1 MIDAVLR
8 QAKDVVLTPTAR
20 HLGKRLSPM
29 TITLVGAGIGV
40 LAALAGLQGNY
51 ALGLGLWLLN
61 RTLDGLDGTFARV
74 SGQQSDLGGYIDTM
88 VDFAMYTIIPLGLA
102 LRHPSIDVL
111 IPLAILLGTFYI
123 NAAAFLYLSAILERR
138 KLGAKQQGELTSI
151 TMPRGLIEGTE
162 AVVFYSLFFLFPNAL
177 PVLFLFLG
185 SMVIITTL
193 QHVVWAV
200 RNLD

>member
-1 MIDAVLR
+1 MIDTVLR

-20 HLGKRLSPM
+20 HLSKSMSPM

-40 LAALAGLQGNY
+40 LAAWAGLQGNY

-88 VDFAMYTIIPLGLA
+88 VDFAMYTIIPIGLA
-102 LRHPSIDVL
+102 LRHPTVDVL
-111 IPLAILLGTFYI
+111 IPLVFLLGTFYI

-177 PVLFLFLG
+177 TVLFLLLG
-185 SMVIITTL
+185 SLVIITTL

>member
-1 MIDAVLR
+1 MIDTVLR

-20 HLGKRLSPM
+20 HLSKNMSPM

-88 VDFAMYTIIPLGLA
+88 VDFAMYTIIPIGLA
-102 LRHPSIDVL
+102 LRHPTVDVL
-111 IPLAILLGTFYI
+111 IPLVFLLGTFYI

-177 PVLFLFLG
+177 TVLFLLLG
-185 SMVIITTL
+185 SLVIITTL

-200 RNLD
+200 RNLE